1 MKLHCS
7 ELHAASDMSDEQ
19 VLADQKELPDFERAM
34 FEVDARDP
42 DEVPTQMNPSWSMRR
57 PL

>member
-42 DEVPTQMNPSWSMRR
+42 DEVPTQMNPSWSM
-57 PL
+57 